1 MAENSQTAIE
11 YIKERFPGMIISDSI
26 VSDILRKTGIDGE
39 SPESALTEKERDLA
53 YAYLILF
60 LMPGMGSSQRVS
72 DKDGDWQHEESVG
85 SWSYSDRSN
94 LLRIARAL
102 FEKWGVDDV
111 LLDSVVRTWGFKGS
125 GFHKIR
131 RYHP

>member
-1 MAENSQTAIE
+1 ML
-11 YIKERFPGMIISDSI
+11 ISDSI
-26 VSDILRKTGIDGE
+26 VSDVISKTGVMGE
-39 SPESALTEKERDLA
+39 CSESELTEKERDLI

-60 LMPGMGSSQRVS
+60 LMPGMGSSQSVS
-72 DKDGDWQHEESVG
+72 DRNGDWEHRESVG
-85 SWSYSDRSN
+85 SWSYTDRSN

-102 FEKWGVDDV
+102 FEKWGVEDV
-111 LLDSVVRTWGFKGS
+111 LLDSVVRKWGFKGS